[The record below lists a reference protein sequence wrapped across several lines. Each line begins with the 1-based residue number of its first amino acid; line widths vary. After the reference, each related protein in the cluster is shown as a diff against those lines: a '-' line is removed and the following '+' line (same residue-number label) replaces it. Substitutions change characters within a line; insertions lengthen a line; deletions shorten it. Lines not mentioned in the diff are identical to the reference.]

1 MHFDQRTQTA
11 LREFGLATEEIAD
24 ISEAVVE
31 STAAE
36 ADAIESFLSGLDTV
50 YSDMDLAHSSAAFPE
65 HDLER
70 VDLYTHAADLRG
82 YINFGSWGAYVE
94 DGRVLS
100 PSVVELTLGPGVH
113 GRVRFADER
122 DEL

>member
-11 LREFGLATEEIAD
+11 LREFGLATEEIAEV
-24 ISEAVVE
+24 SESIVE

-36 ADAIESFLSGLDTV
+36 ADAIESFLSGLETV
-50 YSDMDLAHSSAAFPE
+50 YSDMNLAHSSAEFPE
-65 HDLER
+65 HDLEHI
-70 VDLYTHAADLRG
+70 DLYTHAADLRG
-82 YINFGSWGAYVE
+82 YIDFGDWGAYIE

-100 PSVVELTLGPGVH
+100 PSVIELTLGPEVH
-113 GRVRFADER
+113 DRVRFAADR